1 MYVINGTLVIG
12 HDVEELNTS
21 VTLQVGATGRQTCRS
36 ESTQRPCEL
45 PTQSCIIWQP
55 LPGRPTP

>member
-21 VTLQVGATGRQTCRS
+21 VTLQVGA
-36 ESTQRPCEL
+36 
-45 PTQSCIIWQP
+45 
-55 LPGRPTP
+55 PGQHLCCPKCDWC